1 MALCSRTY
9 LCKQGKQA
17 CSVDIHPATDLTL
30 DTLSALQVGGGGM
43 RGGLKDV
50 RHASWDI
57 VLVEK

>member
-1 MALCSRTY
+1 MKEQRGPRTVR
-9 LCKQGKQA
+9 LG
-17 CSVDIHPATDLTL
+17 
-30 DTLSALQVGGGGM
+30 GGGGM

>member
-1 MALCSRTY
+1 MNREGGLRPELRLGMKEQLA
-9 LCKQGKQA
+9 QG
-17 CSVDIHPATDLTL
+17 
-30 DTLSALQVGGGGM
+30 LQTRWGVGGGGM